1 MCGIAGILRFDGR
14 PVRNEDVSRILDNI
28 QHRGHDNVGIV
39 TGDSS
44 GTEKGLIL
52 SQCADIGL
60 GHRRLSIIDL
70 SEAANQPM
78 PYADNK
84 LWISFNGE
92 IYNYI
97 ELRQELKGY
106 GYSFHSNSDTEVI
119 LAAYHRWG
127 EECLNHFN
135 GMFSFALWDERRGCL
150 FCARDPIGIKPFY
163 YIFNAQ
169 YFIFASESRA
179 LAHIVDKELNPDA
192 MAAYLFC
199 MYVPGPW
206 SIFKDIRKLEPGC
219 AMTITLKGKAANR
232 RYWNVNSFQ
241 DCEDT
246 AAQRAKLNQAL
257 SDAVNRQLRSDVPV
271 GAFLSGGIDS
281 SMVVA
286 LAAGKASEFHTFSVG
301 YEGHHINELPY
312 ARHIAQH
319 YATHHHELILKPG
332 EVMINLDKALGA
344 LSEPI
349 ADSAIVPTFMLC
361 QMAAAEGVKVLL
373 NGTGGDEVF
382 GGYDRYDEARTGQ
395 KWFTKFLPPGF
406 RSWLGYRL
414 PIGASLSVTRLR
426 HIGFDLFISTGGSV
440 ELSRKMLKDNKQY
453 AGFLERLKNDCFPPI
468 VKGVSLLYNR
478 MLFDLRLYLPD
489 ELLFLLDQMTMA
501 HTLEGRVP
509 LVDINVIR
517 ESFRF
522 PASAHVMPG
531 EIKKLLRRI
540 AAPYIGK
547 ELAMRKKQGFG
558 GPVPLWIEH
567 NLDQVLEVVAAAD
580 KIPNFDMMD
589 IDYYFNKGRT
599 GMLNKSDLFELFQL
613 YCFVRWHEQLKN
625 K

>member
-14 PVRNEDVSRILDNI
+14 PVHREDVSRILNHM
-28 QHRGHDNVGIV
+28 QHRGRDNVGIV
-39 TGDSS
+39 IGGSPNK
-44 GTEKGLIL
+44 EKGVVL
-52 SQCADIGL
+52 SQCANIGL
-60 GHRRLSIIDL
+60 AHNRLSIIDL
-70 SEAANQPM
+70 SKAANQPM
-78 PYADNK
+78 SYADNK

-106 GYSFHSNSDTEVI
+106 GYGFHSNSDTEVI

-127 EECLNHFN
+127 EECLEHFN
-135 GMFSFALWDERRGCL
+135 GMFSFALWDERRGVL

-163 YIFNAQ
+163 YICNNQ
-169 YFIFASESRA
+169 YFSFASESQA
-179 LAHIVDKELNPDA
+179 LAHIVERELNPDA
-192 MAAYLFC
+192 IAAYLMC
-199 MYVPGPW
+199 MYVPRPW

-219 AMTITLKGKAANR
+219 AMAITLKGVVSKR
-232 RYWNVNSFQ
+232 KYWDIQCFQ
-241 DCEDT
+241 DNEDT
-246 AAQRAKLNQAL
+246 EADRAKLDQTL

-286 LAAGKASEFHTFSVG
+286 LTAGKASEFHTFSVG
-301 YEGHHINELPY
+301 YEGHYINELPY
-312 ARHIAQH
+312 ARKIAQR
-319 YATHHHELILKPG
+319 YGTRHHELILKPG
-332 EVMINLDKALGA
+332 EVMLNLDKALGA
-344 LSEPI
+344 SSEPI
-349 ADSAIVPTFMLC
+349 ADSAMVPTFMLC
-361 QMAAAEGVKVLL
+361 QMAAGEGVKVLL

-382 GGYDRYDEARTGQ
+382 GGYERYDAVRSGH
-395 KWFTKFLPPGF
+395 KRFTEFLPLGL

-414 PIGASLSVTRLR
+414 PIGNSLFVTRMR
-426 HIGFDLFISTGGSV
+426 HIGFDLLISTGGSAS
-440 ELSRKMLKDNKQY
+440 LSRRMLKDSWQY

-468 VKGVSLLYNR
+468 VKGISSVYNK

-509 LVDINVIR
+509 LVDIEVLH

-522 PASAHVMPG
+522 PDTSHVMPG
-531 EIKKLLRRI
+531 EIKKLLRQI
-540 AAPYIGK
+540 ATPYIGN

-567 NLDQVLEVVAAAD
+567 NLDDILEVVASVGN
-580 KIPNFDMMD
+580 IPHFDILD
-589 IDYYFNKGRT
+589 IDYYFNKRHRDT
-599 GMLNKSDLFELFQL
+599 LNKSDLFELFQL

-625 K
+625 